1 MLTYFIQ
8 VIAGIGMAWL
18 LYRLV
23 LRQRAAARYNRYFL
37 IGGLLLPFVLPH
49 IPIGAQTV
57 AIASPILLPEIDVV
71 APIASPADEANT
83 NWLLFI
89 YLGGALSMFLYHLSG
104 FLYFL
109 STIHKAQ
116 KTQLSKRVYLLDK
129 AAMPFSFLGRIILPA
144 GLPEQE
150 QDLIIAHEQYHV
162 QRAHSI
168 DVLLGS
174 LAQSVLWFFPL
185 MPFYLRD
192 LRQEHE
198 FEVDQLMLGSTPF
211 HHYAETLLQFNLK
224 PIHHRLFHSF
234 SSPNLKQRII
244 MMTKKQKQNGWK
256 LILFIPLMLS
266 LVYLNACN
274 KQDEKIEEVPASMK
288 MGEVDSPPLFSNCN
302 EDADRQE
309 AQQCF
314 NQGLM
319 QHLMANITYPKDAF
333 DAGAEGK
340 VFVSITIDASGKVK
354 NPEVLKTDILEE
366 NAAYKDV
373 LELAALEVFANFP
386 QLRPAQK
393 DGKPVA
399 IEYVVPISFKLPPKE
414 TASRDINEQDQVFGP
429 KQENTVVPI
438 GDGC

>member
-8 VIAGIGMAWL
+8 VIAGVTMAWL
-18 LYRLV
+18 LYRLA
-23 LRQRAAARYNRYFL
+23 LRQKAAARYNRFFL
-37 IGGLLLPFVLPH
+37 IGGLLLPFVLPL
-49 IPIGAQTV
+49 IPLGAETV
-57 AIASPILLPEIDVV
+57 AMARPILLPEINVV
-71 APIASPADEANT
+71 APAMQPADEANT

-89 YLGGALSMFLYHLSG
+89 YLGGALSMLLYHLSG
-104 FLYFL
+104 FVYFL
-109 STIHKAQ
+109 FTIRKAQ
-116 KTQLSKRVYLLDK
+116 KTQLSKRVYLLEK
-129 AAMPFSFLGRIILPA
+129 AAMPFSFLGRIILPS
-144 GLPEQE
+144 GLPENEQE
-150 QDLIIAHEQYHV
+150 LIIAHEQYHI

-168 DVLLGS
+168 DVLVGA
-174 LAQSVLWFFPL
+174 LAQSALWFFPL

-244 MMTKKQKQNGWK
+244 MMTKNQKQNGWK

-274 KQDEKIEEVPASMK
+274 KQVDEIEEVPASMK
-288 MGEVDSPPLFSNCN
+288 MGEVDSPPLFLNCS
-302 EDADRQE
+302 EDAERQE

-319 QHLMANITYPKDAF
+319 QHLIASITYPKEAF

-340 VFVSITIDASGKVK
+340 VFVSITIDATGKVK
-354 NPEVLKTDILEE
+354 SPEVLKTDILPGH
-366 NAAYKDV
+366 AAFQEV
-373 LELAALEVFANFP
+373 LESAALEVFANFP
-386 QLRPAQK
+386 ELRPAKK
-393 DGKPVA
+393 DGKAVA
-399 IEYVVPISFKLPPKE
+399 IEYVVPISFKVPATE
-414 TASRDINEQDQVFGP
+414 TANREVQKQAPVFGP
-429 KQENTVVPI
+429 KPDNLIVPI